1 MELEGVFISIP
12 ADNVPPTNDNTS
24 QWEITVTLKNTSEQP
39 PTDVIITMEVV
50 EEMEGIIILG
60 STKSITV
67 SKGR

>member
-24 QWEITVTLKNTSEQP
+24 QWEITVTLKNTSEQL
-39 PTDVIITMEVV
+39 PTDVIVTMEVV